1 MLPVANTNNQ
11 LDIGIGIGYLHIG
24 NNSAPPPLIA
34 THAPAAL
41 FPRVKSLHFWR
52 VSSDMWRI
60 LYHILASAER
70 RKRHFKYFRPSTSVK
85 MRICWMAISFS
96 FLRR

>member
-24 NNSAPPPLIA
+24 NNSAPPLIA

-52 VSSDMWRI
+52 VSSDI
-60 LYHILASAER
+60 VAHIIP
-70 RKRHFKYFRPSTSVK
+70 YFSE
-85 MRICWMAISFS
+85 C
-96 FLRR
+96 